1 LARANLAGSPTG
13 SRFPA
18 VRIERVGALRQE
30 RDKNMDSSDLEQ
42 RIGLLE
48 SELTPAFVERV
59 VHELLQQRK
68 DGGSG
73 VGAIRVVM
81 HLVRDLAVRDAD
93 LMPIYYRLKPALR
106 AAVEQSPALW
116 FLEGG

>member
-1 LARANLAGSPTG
+1 MGS
-13 SRFPA
+13 
-18 VRIERVGALRQE
+18 
-30 RDKNMDSSDLEQ
+30 DDLEQ
-42 RIGLLE
+42 CMALLE
-48 SELTPAFVERV
+48 GDLTPLYVERV

-73 VGAIRVVM
+73 VGAFRVVV
-81 HLVRDLAVRDAD
+81 HLVRDLALRDAD

-106 AAVEQSPALW
+106 AAVEQSLFLW

>member
-1 LARANLAGSPTG
+1 MGKGVKVGSG
-13 SRFPA
+13 
-18 VRIERVGALRQE
+18 
-30 RDKNMDSSDLEQ
+30 DLEDSMV
-42 RIGLLE
+42 LLE
-48 SELTPAFVERV
+48 GKLTPAFVERV

-81 HLVRDLAVRDAD
+81 HVASGLIQRNAD
-93 LMPIYYRLKPALR
+93 IMPTYYRLKPALR
-106 AAVEQSPALW
+106 AAVEQSPGLW

>member
-1 LARANLAGSPTG
+1 MGS
-13 SRFPA
+13 
-18 VRIERVGALRQE
+18 
-30 RDKNMDSSDLEQ
+30 DDLEQ
-42 RIGLLE
+42 CMALLE
-48 SELTPAFVERV
+48 GDLTPLYVERV
-59 VHELLQQRK
+59 VRELLQQRK

-81 HLVRDLAVRDAD
+81 HLVHDLTHRDAD

-106 AAVEQSPALW
+106 AAVEQSPSLW

>member
-1 LARANLAGSPTG
+1 MGS
-13 SRFPA
+13 
-18 VRIERVGALRQE
+18 
-30 RDKNMDSSDLEQ
+30 DDLEQ
-42 RIGLLE
+42 CMALLE
-48 SELTPAFVERV
+48 GDLTPLYVERV
-59 VHELLQQRK
+59 VRELLQQRK

-81 HLVRDLAVRDAD
+81 HLASGLIQRDAD

-106 AAVEQSPALW
+106 AAVEQSPSLW

>member
-1 LARANLAGSPTG
+1 MGS
-13 SRFPA
+13 
-18 VRIERVGALRQE
+18 
-30 RDKNMDSSDLEQ
+30 DDLEQ
-42 RIGLLE
+42 CMALLE
-48 SELTPAFVERV
+48 GDLTPLYVERV

-73 VGAIRVVM
+73 VGAFRVVV
-81 HLVRDLAVRDAD
+81 HLVRDLALRDAD

-106 AAVEQSPALW
+106 AVVEQSPFLW